1 MLSTVGN
8 FPKKDAAW
16 WAEGGVTK
24 NAAKYTFS
32 AVLHRYTR
40 LTPMYFFILMVYIYI
55 FPILGNGPTWN
66 ETNGDNTFCKDFW
79 WTNILYISNL
89 YPCQLWNHHSSNPKN
104 DWGNDQCAS
113 GDGELGCYIQ
123 TWYLSNDFQMFIAAI
138 PAALLFKWKI
148 HAAYAYTAGLIL
160 VSLAYTAH
168 LLDHFNGTMCD
179 MIICGGGGHRRL
191 QDDGGPAFC
200 GTFPDAGPDASS
212 PNWQSNGTPHLA
224 QAKDAK
230 PRKMHPVVLAV
241 GWVVSIPSL
250 YYCAFGPNWAMPT
263 EDGST
268 VCGWAH
274 DRASPNV
281 MGLASLALNISVF
294 CNFLYSILLFNAVL
308 GIDFLGLALLWPQVC
323 GWGGSFDNGS
333 PGSNTTAPVAP
344 TVRARPGRLC
354 ALAFPT
360 VICLWRFVWARGA
373 LHSPKRRLPARAA
386 DALRA
391 RPALLGRLPGVV
403 GAGDRVDCL
412 GLDGRAGRHYR
423 GISRLLILA
432 AVQEPD
438 LRGVP
443 GAHHGDQLVV
453 RLVQQEPRL
462 HRLHRRLHLRREL
475 HPCHGRRRRAVVP
488 GGETVRQL
496 LPADP
501 DAPPQRLM
509 PRWRKRKRV
518 LKRPHVEPTIGT
530 HLLLIVVPP

>member
-1 MLSTVGN
+1 MRVLAIMAVVCGHTFAFLQRDVANFSFVQVVSKRFITKGILGNFAISDNGAGVTFLSVDTFFFFSGFLAFYGMLSTVGN

-212 PNWQSNGTPHLA
+212 PDFQVLYYDKAWCRFPPYGVGMLLALLFMHLRRDPHADPNEAVTCQSNGTLLTTPH
-224 QAKDAK
+224 
-230 PRKMHPVVLAV
+230 PP
-241 GWVVSIPSL
+241 
-250 YYCAFGPNWAMPT
+250 
-263 EDGST
+263 
-268 VCGWAH
+268 
-274 DRASPNV
+274 
-281 MGLASLALNISVF
+281 
-294 CNFLYSILLFNAVL
+294 
-308 GIDFLGLALLWPQVC
+308 
-323 GWGGSFDNGS
+323 
-333 PGSNTTAPVAP
+333 
-344 TVRARPGRLC
+344 
-354 ALAFPT
+354 
-360 VICLWRFVWARGA
+360 
-373 LHSPKRRLPARAA
+373 
-386 DALRA
+386 
-391 RPALLGRLPGVV
+391 
-403 GAGDRVDCL
+403 
-412 GLDGRAGRHYR
+412 
-423 GISRLLILA
+423 SRLTGCGCR
-432 AVQEPD
+432 P
-438 LRGVP
+438 P
-443 GAHHGDQLVV
+443 G
-453 RLVQQEPRL
+453 P
-462 HRLHRRLHLRREL
+462 
-475 HPCHGRRRRAVVP
+475 
-488 GGETVRQL
+488 
-496 LPADP
+496 
-501 DAPPQRLM
+501 
-509 PRWRKRKRV
+509 
-518 LKRPHVEPTIGT
+518 
-530 HLLLIVVPP
+530 VPPAGGVKSP